1 MPVQRIYLV
10 LTIDQILDKLSP
22 RQRQVFAGIRV
33 PPILALMQLNK
44 TGREIVASHLKFG
57 ASIAISSDVFTHVYT
72 MSLP

>member
-1 MPVQRIYLV
+1 
-10 LTIDQILDKLSP
+10 
-22 RQRQVFAGIRV
+22 
-33 PPILALMQLNK
+33 MQLNK